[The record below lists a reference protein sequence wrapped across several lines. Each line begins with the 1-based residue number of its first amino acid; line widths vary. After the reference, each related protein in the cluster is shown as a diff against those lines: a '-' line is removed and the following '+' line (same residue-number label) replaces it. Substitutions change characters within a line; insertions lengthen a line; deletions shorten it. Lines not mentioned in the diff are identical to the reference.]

1 MTPEESDRFALN
13 LSIAVA
19 KNITSKTWLSGLSDF
34 FDVLSD
40 PERYGRNYVARLA
53 GSMAVPAMVSQM
65 ASATDPNLREARNIL
80 DTIKSRV
87 PGLSDELPERLT
99 LWGQPLRSEE
109 RRVGTECVSTCSS
122 RWSTNDQKKKYAVQT
137 LSVLPTTTLTPNKP
151 H

>member
-1 MTPEESDRFALN
+1 MRISDWSSGVCSSDLSDRFALN

-80 DTIKSRV
+80 DRKST
-87 PGLSDELPERLT
+87 RLN
-99 LWGQPLRSEE
+99 
-109 RRVGTECVSTCSS
+109 SS
-122 RWSTNDQKKKYAVQT
+122 
-137 LSVLPTTTLTPNKP
+137 

>member
-1 MTPEESDRFALN
+1 MRISDWSSGVCSSDLSDRFALN

-65 ASATDPNLREARNIL
+65 ASATAPNLREARNIL
-80 DTIKSRV
+80 HTIKSRV
-87 PGLSDELPERLT
+87 PGLSDDLPDRLNT
-99 LWGQPLRSEE
+99 WGQPPPR
-109 RRVGTECVSTCSS
+109 
-122 RWSTNDQKKKYAVQT
+122 VQT
-137 LSVLPTTTLTPNKP
+137 FGP
-151 H
+151 HPVPPVRVH

>member
-53 GSMAVPAMVSQM
+53 GSMAGPAMVSQM
-65 ASATDPNLREARNIL
+65 
-80 DTIKSRV
+80 
-87 PGLSDELPERLT
+87 
-99 LWGQPLRSEE
+99 RSEE
-109 RRVGTECVSTCSS
+109 RRVGKEWVRPCRFRWASS
-122 RWSTNDQKKKYAVQT
+122 NSKN
-137 LSVLPTTTLTPNKP
+137 NKQLD
-151 H
+151 HRCTRRQHT